1 MYTANSKKENKQS
14 QIIRDRQTWIDHL
27 IENEVTKTYTK
38 QEENELIE
46 WTKTTISH
54 RKLMECINQ
63 TSWRSKLTK

>member
-1 MYTANSKKENKQS
+1 MYTANSKTENKQL

-27 IENEVTKTYTK
+27 IQNEVTKTYTK
-38 QEENELIE
+38 QENELIE

-54 RKLMECINQ
+54 RKLMELNNQ